1 MSYRPTPFDSI
12 ESAQEF
18 MQLLAESVEEAARDT
33 EQDMASAASE
43 RQLDALR
50 LVAYKLHQL
59 REDVRSSSR
68 LLNDLRSLRRLL
80 LNERLAPRVDLTPTE
95 TVAAHVRARHA

>member
-1 MSYRPTPFDSI
+1 MSYRSDPFDSI
-12 ESAQEF
+12 ESAYEF
-18 MQLLAESVEEAARDT
+18 MQLLGQAVEEASRDT
-33 EQDMASAASE
+33 EQDVASVDTE

-59 REDVRSSSR
+59 GEQVRTSRR

-80 LNERLAPRVDLTPTE
+80 LHERIAPFVD
-95 TVAAHVRARHA
+95 VR